1 MASLDEALLQ
11 ECKVIVT
18 QGSSTISTLVDAAK
32 KGKWT
37 SADTTSLTNLIQ
49 PLISYLAGYNS
60 VGIIASG
67 GISFGVGV
75 EEVPGVVL
83 NTQDLSAAPYFYNF
97 IGGSF
102 GFSEGVEAGVGILI
116 AQGTPNTL
124 SGLQAFVDAG
134 VTLVGGVG
142 VQYSAGGQWY
152 IFVSTGEDVNIS
164 VGAGDV
170 SVKQL

>member
-1 MASLDEALLQ
+1 MASLDEALLN
-11 ECKVIVT
+11 ECKIIVT

-37 SADTTSLTNLIQ
+37 SADTNQLLSLIQ
-49 PLISYLAGYNS
+49 PLVSYLAGYNS

-97 IGGSF
+97 IGGSL

-124 SGLQAFVDAG
+124 SGPQFFADAD

-152 IFVSTGEDVNIS
+152 IFVSTGEDANIS
-164 VGAGDV
+164 IGAGGV